1 MSMRK
6 KCRNTDQRKT
16 PYFDTFHVILRM
28 AKKLLYKYYELRI
41 APEIPPKKTLID
53 EFTYWITYLTYT

>member
-16 PYFDTFHVILRM
+16 SYFDTSRDIKNG
-28 AKKLLYKYYELRI
+28 KKLLYKYYELRI
-41 APEIPPKKTLID
+41 APEIPRKKTLID
-53 EFTYWITYLTYT
+53 EFTYLITYLTYA

>member
-16 PYFDTFHVILRM
+16 SYFDTSRDI
-28 AKKLLYKYYELRI
+28 KNGKETSI
-41 APEIPPKKTLID
+41 
-53 EFTYWITYLTYT
+53 